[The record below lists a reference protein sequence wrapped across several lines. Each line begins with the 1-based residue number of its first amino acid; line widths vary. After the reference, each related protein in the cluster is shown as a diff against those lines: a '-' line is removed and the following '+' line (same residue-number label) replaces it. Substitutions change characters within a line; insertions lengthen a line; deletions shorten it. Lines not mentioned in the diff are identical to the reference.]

1 VFDGVGNMNHQNLVV
16 KLNQIVEQA
25 QLTLQEPHTLA
36 SERQRMI
43 IALARFV
50 STEVSV
56 DRFDFDGSSA
66 SPPLA

>member
-1 VFDGVGNMNHQNLVV
+1 MNHHNLLV

-25 QLTLQEPHTLA
+25 QLTLQDPHRLT

-50 STEVSV
+50 STEVSNLELERSEV
-56 DRFDFDGSSA
+56 
-66 SPPLA
+66 PPPFA

>member
-1 VFDGVGNMNHQNLVV
+1 MNHQNLLA

-25 QLTLQEPHTLA
+25 QLTLQDPERLT

-50 STEVSV
+50 SSEVSSRRLEL
-56 DRFDFDGSSA
+56 DA
-66 SPPLA
+66 SEARPPFA

>member
-1 VFDGVGNMNHQNLVV
+1 MNHQNLLA

-25 QLTLQEPHTLA
+25 QLTLQDPERLT

-50 STEVSV
+50 SSEVSSRRLEL
-56 DRFDFDGSSA
+56 DSSEA
-66 SPPLA
+66 RPPFA